1 MAGYLPFFSVAV
13 AHGFYGGGPWP
24 QLEWRPDAQTER
36 LLARAGCLVGPS
48 RDGLAVFFDSERR
61 KLLASCLADAREPM
75 VLGWQLHAPGLPLE
89 TVTDGAPTQY
99 GRVLFLSNA
108 GAVHEAGSGM
118 WRLHAGD
125 TVGAGDW
132 LAPGVPAL
140 AGPFDARRLGSRA
153 PTVQLRLGPDDLP
166 AEDTGDAGKRFCI
179 RFAARATVW
188 KYFFVGDWP
197 ADGLEVVDLERA
209 ARFEPPQPETLSDGR
224 AALTVRSA
232 DPIVL
237 QRQPTQRFQL
247 LRREDGR
254 ESVVI
259 ARLPAAAAGSLMRD
273 ATDGPLSMVSEI
285 YV

>member
-1 MAGYLPFFSVAV
+1 MAGYLPLFGIALT
-13 AHGFYGGGPWP
+13 HGFHGDGPWP
-24 QLEWRPDAQTER
+24 HLEWRPQGGTAR
-36 LLARAGCLVGPS
+36 LLARAGCVAGPS
-48 RDGLAVFFDSERR
+48 RDGLAVFFDGERR
-61 KLLASCLADAREPM
+61 RLLASCLADTREPM
-75 VLGWQLHAPGLPLE
+75 DLCWQLHAPGLPLAAI
-89 TVTDGAPTQY
+89 TAGAPTQY
-99 GRVLFLSNA
+99 GPVLYLSNA
-108 GAVHEAGSGM
+108 AAVQEQDTGS

-125 TVGAGDW
+125 TVGAADW
-132 LAPGVPAL
+132 LAPDDPQL
-140 AGPFDARRLGSRA
+140 AGLVDARSIAPRA
-153 PTVQLRLGPDDLP
+153 PLVRLRLAPEDLP
-166 AEDTGDAGKRFCI
+166 AEGAAGRQFRI

-188 KYFFVGDWP
+188 KYFFVGGDWP
-197 ADGLEVVDLERA
+197 VDGLEVVDLERQ
-209 ARFEPPQPETLSDGR
+209 ARFEPPRPEQLSDGR

-273 ATDGPLSMVSEI
+273 AKGGSAALVSEI

>member
-13 AHGFYGGGPWP
+13 AHGFHGGGPWP
-24 QLEWRPDAQTER
+24 QLEWRPDAQTQR
-36 LLARAGCLVGPS
+36 LLERSGCMAGPS
-48 RDGLAVFFDSERR
+48 RDGLAVFFDSDRR

-75 VLGWQLHAPGLPLE
+75 VLRWQLHAPGLPLE
-89 TVTDGAPTQY
+89 TVTEGAPTHY
-99 GRVLFLSNA
+99 GPVLFLSNA
-108 GAVHEAGSGM
+108 AAVHEAETGM
-118 WRLHAGD
+118 WRLHAGE

-132 LAPGVPAL
+132 LPPGVPAL
-140 AGPFDARRLGSRA
+140 AGPFDTGRRGPRV
-153 PTVQLRLGPDDLP
+153 PTVQLGFGPDDLP
-166 AEDTGDAGKRFCI
+166 STAAGDAGKRFRI

-188 KYFFVGDWP
+188 KYFFVGDFP
-197 ADGLEVVDLERA
+197 ADGLEVVDLEHI
-209 ARFEPPQPETLSDGR
+209 ARFEPPKPEQLSDGR

-273 ATDGPLSMVSEI
+273 ATEGTPAMVSEI